1 MQLGKS
7 VADGIGGRLK
17 TKIKDKVTFD
27 KDLFLATP
35 EAVVEKANENSSI
48 QVTVCRL
55 ILLLSR
61 SSDWTMNHNVVLCC
75 CYQLATNLLSTFICF
90 PCSATTRRTLPG

>member
-1 MQLGKS
+1 MSVSCIQLGKS

-17 TKIKDKVTFD
+17 TKITDAVTLN

-55 ILLLSR
+55 FLL
-61 SSDWTMNHNVVLCC
+61 
-75 CYQLATNLLSTFICF
+75 
-90 PCSATTRRTLPG
+90 

>member
-1 MQLGKS
+1 MRVSCLQLGKS

-48 QVTVCRL
+48 QVTV
-55 ILLLSR
+55 
-61 SSDWTMNHNVVLCC
+61 
-75 CYQLATNLLSTFICF
+75 
-90 PCSATTRRTLPG
+90 

>member
-1 MQLGKS
+1 M
-7 VADGIGGRLK
+7 ADGIGGRLK
-17 TKIKDKVTFD
+17 TKITDAVTLN

-61 SSDWTMNHNVVLCC
+61 SSDWTMSHNVVLCC
-75 CYQLATNLLSTFICF
+75 CYQLATNF
-90 PCSATTRRTLPG
+90 